1 MTYWFLTYRFTHIV
15 IVMTTISSLDFL
27 NVIFFFCHIQS
38 LWNKFFQD
46 KELKGMVKQDV
57 LRT

>member
-1 MTYWFLTYRFTHIV
+1 MTYWFLTYRFTHYIV
-15 IVMTTISSLDFL
+15 IVMTKISSLDFL
-27 NVIFFFCHIQS
+27 NVIFFCHIQS